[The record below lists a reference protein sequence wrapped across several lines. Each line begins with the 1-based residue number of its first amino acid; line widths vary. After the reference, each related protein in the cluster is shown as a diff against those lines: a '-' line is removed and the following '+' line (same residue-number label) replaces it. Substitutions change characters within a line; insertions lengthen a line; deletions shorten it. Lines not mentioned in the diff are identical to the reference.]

1 MCLNNALLR
10 KLFKVSFNYNNYP
23 REGDTMVKPNSTLND
38 SHESV
43 FSQSVDLVEALK
55 KLKPHDHLCLVYD
68 TEEEWCSA
76 IITFIALGLERNEKC
91 IYVVDT
97 HTASQICDYLREEG
111 IDVDVAEASG
121 QLIILHETEAYTRD
135 GAFDPDKMIALL
147 AEETRK
153 AISEG
158 YSALRV
164 TGEMSWALRGHP
176 GSEALIEYEAKLN
189 MNFFPHYPCLAIC
202 QYYRKLFEPGIIRHV
217 IMTHPLMVRNNII
230 YYNPYYIPPEEFL
243 SQKRNYYELEHL
255 LEDLEHQSLV
265 AEVIRRSEEL
275 EALNKISFT
284 IAQSPKLK
292 DVLNAAL
299 EKTLEVLDVEGGII
313 YLLDESS
320 QTFLPTVHRGVS
332 QQAIDEVSGFKK
344 GEGLSGRAAQTGNP
358 VLASDLAENPW
369 NLSPASVAEGWQS
382 LICVPLKVEGNLKG
396 VLTVTSRVKAR
407 FRPDDLN
414 LLTSIGNQIS
424 IAIENAQL
432 YEARQQEWR
441 ERTRAEEELRKSEK
455 KYRDLVENI
464 NDVIY
469 ACDTHGVIT
478 YVSPVI
484 KPLTGY
490 DPSEII
496 GRTFSDIIHKEDVE
510 YSTEMFY
517 CIMSGNSYPYE
528 CRIVTKS
535 GDIRWIR
542 SFGRPIFE
550 NDSIKGV
557 QGVLTDIT
565 GSKRAEEAIR
575 ESEEKYRT
583 FMQNLRGIAFRGN
596 MNWTPL
602 FFYGSV
608 EEITGYSEEEFLSG
622 NPTWDQVIHPDD
634 WPLLQESVKNV
645 AVIPN
650 YSTTREEFI
659 QNICDDSNP
668 LYVQGMIYDI
678 TEQKRAEEEVMQLS
692 TAVEMS
698 SDCIVTCD
706 MEGNITDAN
715 EAALK
720 MYRTKKRED
729 FVGKSVKEVVVP
741 EDLKKV
747 LASVEEVIE
756 KGYCKSIEYDLIA
769 KDGTR
774 ITVEA
779 SMGIIK
785 AGRTPRGIVSISRDI
800 TERKQAEKELKKKLM
815 RYDLEEGTMYLIQ
828 ERTPCTS
835 LEALQDLLTVG
846 YPGLA
851 FSRTPKKEFTEKVE
865 QDIDHFWI
873 AERGDEPFIPPELKE
888 IQDKI
893 ETMNRPTA
901 LFIDRLDYLMSKTS
915 FKEILTFVQ
924 NLREIVYLKQHI
936 VILSIDPSTL
946 NVQELRQIEKETS
959 NVEPLYKTKLPEELV
974 DVLRTVY
981 ELSIKGMKPSYTR
994 VGKET
999 GASKP
1004 TTRKRIRMLI
1014 NYGYLKESKKG
1025 RTKVVDLTEK
1035 GRLFFL

>member
-1 MCLNNALLR
+1 
-10 KLFKVSFNYNNYP
+10 
-23 REGDTMVKPNSTLND
+23 MVKPDSTVHD
-38 SHESV
+38 SHDTA
-43 FSQSVDLVEALK
+43 FSQSVNLVEALK
-55 KLKPHDHLCLVYD
+55 KLNPHDHLCLVYD
-68 TEEEWCSA
+68 TEEEWYSA

-97 HTASQICDYLREEG
+97 HTANQICDYLREEG
-111 IDVDVAEASG
+111 INVDAVEASG
-121 QLIILHETEAYTRD
+121 QLVILHETEAYTRD
-135 GAFDPDKMIALL
+135 GVFDPDKMIALL
-147 AEETRK
+147 AEETKK

-176 GSEALIEYEAKLN
+176 GSEAIIEYEAKLN
-189 MNFFPHYPCLAIC
+189 MDFFPHYPCLAIC
-202 QYYRKLFEPGIIRHV
+202 QYYRRLFDPRIIRHV
-217 IMTHPLMVRNNII
+217 IMTHPLMVRNNTI

-243 SQKRNYYELEHL
+243 SNKRNHYELEHL

-265 AEVIRRSEEL
+265 AEIIRRSEEL

-284 IAQSPKLK
+284 IAQSPKLE
-292 DVLNAAL
+292 DVLSAAL

-313 YLLDESS
+313 YVLDEPG
-320 QTFLPTVHRGVS
+320 QTFLPSIHRGVS
-332 QQAIDEVSGFKK
+332 QKVIDEVLGFKK
-344 GEGLSGRAAQTGNP
+344 GEGLSQRAAQTGNP
-358 VLASDLAENPW
+358 ILASDLAENPW
-369 NLSPASVAEGWQS
+369 NISPVLGAEGWQS
-382 LICVPLKVEGNLKG
+382 LMCVPLKVENSLKG
-396 VLTVTSRVKAR
+396 VLTVISRVKAR

-414 LLTSIGNQIS
+414 LLISIGNQIS

-432 YEARQQEWR
+432 YKARQQELK

-469 ACDTHGVIT
+469 ACDTQGVLT
-478 YVSPVI
+478 YVSPAI
-484 KPLTGY
+484 EPLTGY

-496 GRTFSDIIHKEDVE
+496 GRTFADFIYKEDTK
-510 YSTEMFY
+510 YTTEMF
-517 CIMSGNSYPYE
+517 CSIMSGNSCPYE

-535 GDIRWIR
+535 GDIRWIC

-565 GSKRAEEAIR
+565 DRKKAEEAIR

-583 FMQNLRGIAFRGN
+583 FVQNLRGIAFRGN

-602 FFYGSV
+602 FFHGTV
-608 EEITGYSEEEFLSG
+608 KEITGYSEEEFLRG
-622 NPTWDQVIHPDD
+622 TPRWDEIIHPDD
-634 WPLLQESVKNV
+634 MPTLQESARNV
-645 AVIPN
+645 AVIPD
-650 YSTTREEFI
+650 YSTTREYRIIRKDQKVRWVQEFI
-659 QNICDDSNP
+659 QNICDDSSTP
-668 LYVQGMIYDI
+668 LYVQGVIYDI

-698 SDCIVTCD
+698 SDCIIISD
-706 MEGNITDAN
+706 MDGNITDVN

-720 MYRTKKRED
+720 MYRTQKRED

-741 EDLKKV
+741 EDFKKV
-747 LASVEEVIE
+747 LTSVKEVIE
-756 KGYCKSIEYDLIA
+756 KGCSKSIECDLIV

-774 ITVEA
+774 VTVET
-779 SMGIIK
+779 SMGIIR
-785 AGRTPRGIVSISRDI
+785 AGGSPRGIVSISRDI

-815 RYDLEEGTMYLIQ
+815 KYDLEEGFMYLIQ

-851 FSRTPKKEFTEKVE
+851 FSRTPKREFKDKVE
-865 QDIDHFWI
+865 LDIDHFWI
-873 AERGDEPFIPPELKE
+873 AERGDEPFIPPDLKE
-888 IQDKI
+888 IQNKI
-893 ETMNRPTA
+893 EMLNRPTA
-901 LFIDRLDYLMSKTS
+901 LFIDRLDYLISKTS

-924 NLREIVYLKQHI
+924 VLREIVYLKQHI
-936 VILSIDPSTL
+936 VVLSIDPSTL
-946 NVQELRQIEKETS
+946 TVQELRQIEKETS
-959 NVEPLYKTKLPEELV
+959 SVEPLYKTKLPEELV

-981 ELSIKGMKPSYTR
+981 ELNVKGMKPSYTR
-994 VGKET
+994 VGRET

-1004 TTRKRIRMLI
+1004 TARKRIRTLI

>member
-1 MCLNNALLR
+1 
-10 KLFKVSFNYNNYP
+10 
-23 REGDTMVKPNSTLND
+23 MVKPDSTLHD
-38 SHESV
+38 SHEIA
-43 FSQSVDLVEALK
+43 FSQSVDLIEALK

-68 TEEEWCSA
+68 TEEEWHSA

-91 IYVVDT
+91 IYVVDM
-97 HTASQICDYLREEG
+97 HTANQICDYLREEG
-111 IDVDVAEASG
+111 INVDAVEASG

-135 GAFDPDKMIALL
+135 GIFDPDKMIALL
-147 AEETRK
+147 AEETKK

-176 GSEALIEYEAKLN
+176 GSEAIIEYEAKLN
-189 MNFFPHYPCLAIC
+189 MDFFPHYPCLAIC
-202 QYYRKLFEPGIIRHV
+202 QYYRGLFDPGIVRHV
-217 IMTHPLMVRNNII
+217 IMTHPLMVRNNTI

-243 SQKRNYYELEHL
+243 SNKRNHYELEHL

-265 AEVIRRSEEL
+265 AEIIRRSEEL
-275 EALNKISFT
+275 EALNKISST
-284 IAQSPKLK
+284 IAQSPRLE
-292 DVLNAAL
+292 DVLSAAL
-299 EKTLEVLDVEGGII
+299 EKTLEVLDIKGGII
-313 YLLDESS
+313 FLLDESS
-320 QTFLPTVHRGVS
+320 QTFLPSVHRGVS
-332 QQAIDEVSGFKK
+332 QKVVDEVSGFKK
-344 GEGLSGRAAQTGNP
+344 GEGLSGRAALTGNP
-358 VLASDLAENPW
+358 ILASDLAENPW
-369 NLSPASVAEGWQS
+369 NISPALIAEGWQS
-382 LICVPLKVEGNLKG
+382 LMCVPLMVENNLKG
-396 VLTVTSRVKAR
+396 VLTVTSSVKAR

-432 YEARQQEWR
+432 YKAKQQELK

-469 ACDTHGVIT
+469 ACDTQGVMT
-478 YVSPVI
+478 YVSPAI

-496 GRTFSDIIHKEDVE
+496 GRTIADFTCKEDAE

-517 CIMSGNSYPYE
+517 SIMSGNSYPYE

-542 SFGRPIFE
+542 SFGQPIFE

-565 GSKRAEEAIR
+565 ESKKAEEAIR

-583 FMQNLRGIAFRGN
+583 FVQNLRGIAFRGN

-602 FFYGSV
+602 FFHGTV
-608 EEITGYSEEEFLSG
+608 KEITGYSEEEFLSG
-622 NPTWDQVIHPDD
+622 TPRWDQVIHPDD
-634 WPLLQESVKNV
+634 WPALQESAKNV
-645 AVIPN
+645 AVMPD
-650 YSTTREEFI
+650 YSTTREYRIIRKDQEVRWVQEFI
-659 QNICDDSNP
+659 QNICDDSSNP
-668 LYVQGMIYDI
+668 LYVQGVIYDI

-698 SDCIVTCD
+698 SDCIIISD
-706 MEGNITDAN
+706 MEGNITDVN

-729 FVGKSVKEVVVP
+729 FIGKSVEEVVVP
-741 EDLKKV
+741 EDFKKV
-747 LASVEEVIE
+747 LTSVKEAIE
-756 KGYCKSIEYDLIA
+756 KGYCKSIECDLIV

-774 ITVEA
+774 ITVES
-779 SMGIIK
+779 SMGIIR
-785 AGRTPRGIVSISRDI
+785 AGGSPRGIVSISRDI

-815 RYDLEEGTMYLIQ
+815 KYDLEEGVMYLIQ
-828 ERTPCTS
+828 ERTPCTA

-851 FSRTPKKEFTEKVE
+851 FSRTPKKEFKDKVE

-873 AERGDEPFIPPELKE
+873 AERGDEPFIPPDLKE
-888 IQDKI
+888 IQNKI
-893 ETMNRPTA
+893 EMLNRPTA
-901 LFIDRLDYLMSKTS
+901 LFIDRLDYLISKTS

-924 NLREIVYLKQHI
+924 ILREIVYLKQHI

-946 NVQELRQIEKETS
+946 SVQELRQIEKETS
-959 NVEPLYKTKLPEELV
+959 SVEPLYKTKLPEELV

-981 ELSIKGMKPSYTR
+981 ELNIKGMKPSYSR

-1004 TTRKRIRMLI
+1004 TARKRIRTLI